1 MQTLSVTEALKQGYT
16 KYCFNS
22 DGFQGLK
29 DIDGEIDPS
38 HFERDD
44 IRIVNKEPYTLRGM
58 CSKDIAELI
67 AEHIECNHVDDSGDD
82 TEQVY
87 DAIKELDF
95 TDAENKITEA
105 LSKLHYYRATDIR
118 LVADTQGAV

>member
-1 MQTLSVTEALKQGYT
+1 MEQLSVKEALEQGYT

-29 DIDGEIDPS
+29 DIAGEIDPA

-44 IRIVNKEPYTLRGM
+44 IRIVEIKSYNPCGIS
-58 CSKDIAELI
+58 SKDIAELL
-67 AEHIECNHVDDSGDD
+67 AEHLECNHADDSGDD

-95 TDAENKITEA
+95 TEAENKITEA
-105 LSKLHYYRATDIR
+105 LSNLHYYRATKIR
-118 LVADTQGAV
+118 LNP

>member
-1 MQTLSVTEALKQGYT
+1 MQQLSVKEALEQGYT

-44 IRIVNKEPYTLRGM
+44 IRIVNKEPYSPPGM

-67 AEHIECNHVDDSGDD
+67 AEHIECNHADDSGDD

-95 TDAENKITEA
+95 TDAENKIAEA

-118 LVADTQGAV
+118 LVADTQGVV

>member
-1 MQTLSVTEALKQGYT
+1 MQQLTVKEALKQGYT

-38 HFERDD
+38 DFERED
-44 IRIVNKEPYTLRGM
+44 IRIVNKEPYSPHGM
-58 CSKDIAELI
+58 SSKDIAELI

-87 DAIKELDF
+87 DAIKEIDF
-95 TDAENKITEA
+95 TDAENKISEA
-105 LSKLHYYRATDIR
+105 LSKLHYYRATDIK
-118 LVADTQGAV
+118 LVADTQSVV